1 MVTRCTTR
9 CHSLSLVVT
18 LGHSLSLAVIR
29 YHLLYH
35 PLSPFVI
42 RCHSLSLVVPL
53 VVIRCHSLH
62 HSLSLVTTRCTT
74 RLSFYKRSKN
84 TNHETESLN
93 AMNFTTVLEEKI
105 VLFTASTKIPEREKS
120 ISPSSFYGQLP
131 DY

>member
-18 LGHSLSLAVIR
+18 G
-29 YHLLYH
+29 
-35 PLSPFVI
+35 
-42 RCHSLSLVVPL
+42 CHSLSLVVPP
-53 VVIRCHSLH
+53 VVTLC
-62 HSLSLVTTRCTT
+62 HSLSLAVTRCTTCCHSLPLAVSLVATRCITRCTT

-93 AMNFTTVLEEKI
+93 VMNVATVLEEKI
-105 VLFTASTKIPEREKS
+105 VLFTASTKILEREKS
-120 ISPSSFYGQLP
+120 ISPSSFCGQRP